1 MYHPTTRRTVLAGA
15 AGVSAVALLAACGS
29 DAVPPDAP
37 PPLGKPKGPPV
48 ESLGSV
54 RDIPVSG
61 GKIFK
66 DQAVVVTQ
74 PSPGEYRAFSATCT
88 HKGCIVAD
96 VHDNII
102 SCTCHNSKYSAT
114 DGAVEGGP
122 APRPLP
128 ALAIR
133 VDGDTIELL
142 QP

>member
-1 MYHPTTRRTVLAGA
+1 MSHPTRRTVLAGA
-15 AGVSAVALLAACGS
+15 AGVCSAALLAAC
-29 DAVPPDAP
+29 AAEVPPDGPVAGRP
-37 PPLGKPKGPPV
+37 KASPAENLGGA
-48 ESLGSV
+48 

-61 GKIFK
+61 GKIFR

-88 HKGCIVAD
+88 HKGCIVAA
-96 VHDNII
+96 VEHNII
-102 SCTCHNSKYSAT
+102 SCNCHNAKYSAT

-122 APRPLP
+122 ATKPLP

-133 VDGDTIELL
+133 LDGDTIQLL